1 MRRALRSACLFA
13 LVASAVAFLTPPA
26 RNAVGQPKPAPP
38 AIPKGYPTLTTPA
51 TFGAKRGATVE
62 AALTGTELANATGVW
77 LSFPGK
83 AELVPQKEPKAAPKL
98 KVEVP
103 AATPIGLHSFRFATA
118 AGISN
123 PRPFVVDEL
132 PEVLKKAGNTKPQTA
147 QVVPVPCVVVGA
159 AANEAADFY
168 KFPVKAGESVT
179 VEAVGRRIGS
189 LIDPVIILYDASG
202 RELPGLYA
210 DDTPGLQTDARVT
223 HTFATA
229 GEVIVEVR
237 DTTYRGG
244 ADYGYR
250 LRIGSFPG
258 ATCAFPLAVQ
268 RGKPTDV
275 GFAGAGLNGVKPVS
289 VTAVGD
295 VAYVAPKRDAL
306 SGWPVSVRVHDHP
319 EAVEQEPNN
328 EIGKANPL
336 PVPGGVS
343 AKFEAK
349 GDVDFFKFPG
359 KKGAKLVIQTLTF
372 EVALNTEVYLKVLDA
387 KGKELAKSNPQ
398 QAGVKVEFTPPA
410 DDDYFIRCEHTNY
423 VSGPD
428 EVYHLSVRPAAP
440 DFDVTVGLDRVDAPV
455 GGFGLLPITGV
466 TRANGFTGPIEVAF
480 TGVDGVTGKL
490 TIPQSDNP
498 KPVSPLYLRLTPK
511 AGTKPGAYVG
521 TVTATAKLDGKP
533 ATRVSSQL
541 DTTKAAFGGMPIAP
555 EDVAQQVAVA
565 VLPEPPFA
573 LTLTFEKPEVAKG
586 GTVKG
591 TLSVKP
597 VGKFAEAVTV
607 AAVSLPPTVV
617 PKLTNVA
624 KDGKPVAVEFTI
636 PAGVPAGP
644 AEVILRG
651 TAKVAGKDVSALAVA
666 TVTVVDA
673 KKPEPKKKEEPKK
686 EEPKKK

>member
-1 MRRALRSACLFA
+1 MRRALRFAVVFA
-13 LVASAVAFLTPPA
+13 LVAFAVVVLTPPA
-26 RNAVGQPKPAPP
+26 RHAVGQPKPAPP
-38 AIPKGYPTLTTPA
+38 AIPKSYPTLTTPA
-51 TFGAKRGATVE
+51 TFGAKRGTTAEIT
-62 AALTGTELANATGVW
+62 LTGTELANATGVW

-83 AELVPQKEPKAAPKL
+83 AELVPQKDPKAAPKL

-103 AATPIGLHSFRFATA
+103 AATPIGLHSFRLATA

-132 PEVLKKAGNTKPQTA
+132 PEVAKKAANNKPQTA
-147 QVVPVPCVVVGA
+147 QVVPVPCVVVGSS
-159 AANEAADFY
+159 ANESADFY
-168 KFPVKAGESVT
+168 KFPVKAGESIT

-189 LIDPVIILYDASG
+189 LIDPVLILYDASG

-210 DDTPGLQTDARVT
+210 DDTPGLQTDASIT

-229 GEVIVEVR
+229 GDVIVEVR

-250 LRIGSFPG
+250 LRIGNFPG

-268 RGKPTDV
+268 RGKPTEV
-275 GFAGAGLNGVKPVS
+275 GFAGAGLSGVKPVS
-289 VTAVGD
+289 VTATGN
-295 VAYVAPKRDAL
+295 VAYVVPKRDTL
-306 SGWPVSVRVHDHP
+306 SGWPVPVRVHDQA

-328 EIGKANPL
+328 EIGKANAL
-336 PVPGGVS
+336 TVPGGVS
-343 AKFEAK
+343 AKFEGK

-372 EVALNTEVYLKVLDA
+372 ELALNTEVYLKVLDA

-410 DDDYFIRCEHTNY
+410 DGDYFIRCEHTNY

-428 EVYHLSVRPAAP
+428 EVYHLSVLPAAP
-440 DFDVTVGLDRVDAPV
+440 DFEVTVGLDRVDAPV

-466 TRANGFTGPIEVAF
+466 TRSNGFTGPIEVAF
-480 TGVDGVTGKL
+480 TGTDGVTGTL
-490 TIPQSDNP
+490 SLAQSDNP
-498 KPVSPLYLRLTPK
+498 KPVTPLFVRLTPK

-521 TVTATAKLDGKP
+521 TITATAKLDGKP
-533 ATRVSSQL
+533 VTRVSSQP
-541 DTTKAAFGGMPIAP
+541 DATKAAFGNLPIPP
-555 EDVAQQVAVA
+555 EEVAQQVAVA
-565 VLPEPPFA
+565 VVPEPPFA

-586 GTVKG
+586 GTLKG
-591 TLSVKP
+591 TLSLKP
-597 VGKFAEAVTV
+597 VGKFAEAITV
-607 AAVSLPPTVV
+607 APVSLPPAVV
-617 PKLTNVA
+617 PKLKNVA
-624 KDGKPVAVEFTI
+624 KDGKPVEVEFTV
-636 PAGVPAGP
+636 PAGVPAGK

-666 TVTVVDA
+666 TVTVIEA
-673 KKPEPKKKEEPKK
+673 KKADPKKKEEPKK
-686 EEPKKK
+686 K